1 MTKTTSIV
9 FCLLP
14 LLGGT
19 VTVTT
24 AWSPPIPPPTAPAVV
39 VQQQLRLQQQQQQQT
54 TATSTS
60 TSTLSDRV
68 AEWVSRQGETA
79 IELFGVPPASAAESA
94 PPTKNE
100 ILTLQKAFAAF
111 YGTQRD
117 PESALPLLDE
127 SVKAFERQPA
137 DERAGLYRVRGD
149 CKMALKD
156 PTAAV
161 EDYSTAIDLLNLPE
175 AKDMAD
181 PAELP
186 ASM

>member
-1 MTKTTSIV
+1 MN
-9 FCLLP
+9 
-14 LLGGT
+14 
-19 VTVTT
+19 
-24 AWSPPIPPPTAPAVV
+24 
-39 VQQQLRLQQQQQQQT
+39 
-54 TATSTS
+54 
-60 TSTLSDRV
+60 
-68 AEWVSRQGETA
+68 EW
-79 IELFGVPPASAAESA
+79 FGVPPANAAEASG

-117 PESALPLLDE
+117 PEAALPLLDE

-156 PTAAV
+156 PVAAV
-161 EDYSTAIDLLNLPE
+161 EDYSMAIDLLKLPE
-175 AKDMAD
+175 AKEKAD

-186 ASM
+186 AST